1 MKLKTEQRAKA
12 LPPERHSR
20 NLADNADDILQRV
33 ASSKMR

>member
-12 LPPERHSR
+12 FPPERHSR
-20 NLADNADDILQRV
+20 NLADDILQRV